1 MLLQDDYLRL
11 LTESGFH
18 QITVYG
24 NYRFQLN
31 SLWQHVYWQTAD
43 STVMM

>member
-1 MLLQDDYLRL
+1 L

-24 NYRFQLN
+24 NYRFDPYHKETSDWLIAIAQR
-31 SLWQHVYWQTAD
+31 
-43 STVMM
+43 

>member
-24 NYRFQLN
+24 NYRFDPYHKETSDWLIAIAQR
-31 SLWQHVYWQTAD
+31 
-43 STVMM
+43 

>member
-1 MLLQDDYLRL
+1 L

-24 NYRFQLN
+24 GYRFDPNDKETSDWLIAIAQR
-31 SLWQHVYWQTAD
+31 
-43 STVMM
+43 